1 LKIVAKPIQGL
12 KISRLTYDLTLAKS
26 PILVNFLA
34 VPKHS
39 VTLQTGL
46 NIKIEPTL
54 MRNPMLV
61 KPLDAPK
68 DTQILVRCENMSKLF
83 MVMSSMPVKDI
94 KVITMTTKIKI
105 VVLAVLKKIIQ
116 IPQEHH
122 IVYQLSNL
130 RLRALQDPFLHLRS
144 DTI

>member
-1 LKIVAKPIQGL
+1 
-12 KISRLTYDLTLAKS
+12 
-26 PILVNFLA
+26 
-34 VPKHS
+34 
-39 VTLQTGL
+39 
-46 NIKIEPTL
+46 
-54 MRNPMLV
+54 MLV

-94 KVITMTTKIKI
+94 KAITMTTKIKI

-116 IPQEHH
+116 ILQEHH

-130 RLRALQDPFLHLRS
+130 R
-144 DTI
+144 